1 MENDTIVLIND
12 GKLTETQLER
22 IFALR
27 ALKNNPEILENVF
40 TFEKLVY
47 VMNGLKPNVD
57 IFDPPT
63 ILHIAKAV
71 HELHLTDLNFEIRMF
86 IAHIAFD
93 EGWVTLP
100 KVLSFAQPELD
111 ELSNEIE
118 LDEDQQAMQNMKHK
132 AIEKYL
138 VINV

>member
-47 VMNGLKPNVD
+47 VLNGLKPNTD
-57 IFDPPT
+57 IFDPCT
-63 ILHIAKAV
+63 ILHISKAV
-71 HELHLTDLNFEIRMF
+71 KELGIENLNLEVKYY
-86 IAHIAFD
+86 IAHLAKE
-93 EGWVTLP
+93 EGWFKLP
-100 KVLSFAQPELD
+100 GVLSFAQPELD
-111 ELSNEIE
+111 ELSNDIE
-118 LDEDQQAMQNMKHK
+118 LDKDQKDMQELKHK